1 MNYTVA
7 EIADGRAKIVWPDDS
22 WTYVELSTDM
32 TAEDFDDLVHR
43 MIPPHL
49 QSGNG
54 APSFLSTG
62 DRVAAEAP
70 PEETE
75 SSFEDWEITRMAEYG
90 SAEKQIE
97 YIVENGLDA
106 WVTRVAEIKAA
117 NPKT

>member
-32 TAEDFDDLVHR
+32 TEEDFDDLVHK

-62 DRVAAEAP
+62 DCVVAEASY
-70 PEETE
+70 EDAQDNR
-75 SSFEDWEITRMAEYG
+75 EDWEIARMQAYG
-90 SAEKQIE
+90 SSEKQIE